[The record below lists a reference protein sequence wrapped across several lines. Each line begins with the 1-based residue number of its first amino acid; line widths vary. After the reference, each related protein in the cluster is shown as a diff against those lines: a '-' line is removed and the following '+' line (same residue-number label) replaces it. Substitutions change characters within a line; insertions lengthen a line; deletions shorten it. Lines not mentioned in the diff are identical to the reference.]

1 MTRIRTPYALA
12 ILAITLSLS
21 ACSDAGPVGSPARLS
36 FRTTTGGTA
45 RQPLAAVE
53 VEIQDANGNLVTS
66 ANDEVT
72 IALDVT
78 PGRLI
83 LHASGAA
90 TNDRIIELVDHVRPQ
105 VLTPFLSD
113 NGGTGEILGMVYDST
128 TGAVLSVDLDD
139 ALSSIDPVTGALTN
153 IGDMGINLKGIA
165 FEMGSGRLIGAT
177 ALTDSLME
185 VAPTT
190 GNSTSL
196 GRVTISADSIEGFT
210 GLAVDPTSG
219 TMYAVARLRD
229 NPDRKTRTL
238 VTLDVTAL
246 AATYVAPF
254 SENGVA
260 GITFLPDG
268 TLLAVTGDGAD
279 NPETLWRVN
288 KTSGV
293 MTSIIAMGNGADGES
308 VAAVP
313 ARLTGTL
320 TVQAVNGVAVFRGL
334 VINAAADGYTFI
346 ATASDLT
353 SGTSGAFNIVP

>member
-1 MTRIRTPYALA
+1 MTLIRTPYALG
-12 ILAITLSLS
+12 ILAMALSLS
-21 ACSDAGPVGSPARLS
+21 ACSDAGPEGIPARLS
-36 FRTTTGGTA
+36 FRTIAGGTA
-45 RQPLAAVE
+45 RQSLAAVE

-72 IALDVT
+72 IALDVN
-78 PGRLI
+78 PGSLV
-83 LHASGAA
+83 LHASGADS
-90 TNDRIIELVDHVRPQ
+90 NDRIIELVDPVRPQ
-105 VLTPFLSD
+105 VLTPFLSA
-113 NGGTGEILGMVYDST
+113 NEGTGEILGMVYDST
-128 TGAVLSVDLDD
+128 TGAVLSVDLDN
-139 ALSSIDPVTGALTN
+139 ALSSIDPVTGTLTH
-153 IGDMGINLKGIA
+153 IGDMSINLKGIA
-165 FEMGSGRLIGAT
+165 FEMGTGRLIGAS
-177 ALTDSLME
+177 ALTDSLLE
-185 VAPTT
+185 VVPTN
-190 GNSTSL
+190 GNSMVL
-196 GRVTISADSIEGFT
+196 GRVTIDADSIEGFT

-219 TMYAVARLRD
+219 AMYAVARLRD

-246 AATYVAPF
+246 AATYVAPL
-254 SENGVA
+254 SETGVA
-260 GITFLPDG
+260 GITCLRDG

-293 MTSIIAMGNGADGES
+293 MTAIIAMGNGADGES

-334 VINAAADGYTFI
+334 VIDAAGDGYTFI
-346 ATASDLT
+346 ATASNLA